1 MNNIIV
7 EKSYSFA
14 LNIIEF
20 YKDSNE
26 GKYDKP
32 LSRQLLRSGTS
43 IGANIYEA
51 QDAQSKADF
60 KSKMNIAL
68 KEARESQYWINLLH
82 DAKILQDNTFCIL
95 SPQINEIIAI
105 LTSIVKHTSVK

>member
-1 MNNIIV
+1 MNNIIA

-82 DAKILQDNTFCIL
+82 DAKN
-95 SPQINEIIAI
+95 IA
-105 LTSIVKHTSVK
+105 

>member
-1 MNNIIV
+1 MRNVIV

-20 YKDSNE
+20 YRESNE

-32 LSRQLLRSGTS
+32 LSKQLLRSGTS
-43 IGANIYEA
+43 IGANINEA

-82 DAKILQDNTFCIL
+82 DSHIMSEDSYKVL
-95 SPQINEIIAI
+95 SPEIKEIIMI
-105 LTSIVKHTSVK
+105 LTSIVKHSS